1 MSQHNPETPEE
12 TEAGAD
18 RTSGV
23 GEHLPETPDNGDV
36 DHLVGEFGG
45 LDKLLEPNGED
56 QKTSDT
62 SGNEL
67 PDTDGP

>member
-1 MSQHNPETPEE
+1 MSQQNPETPEE

-23 GEHLPETPDNGDV
+23 GEHLPETPDNGGV
-36 DHLVGEFGG
+36 DHLEGEFAG
-45 LDKLLEPNGED
+45 LDMLLESNGGD
-56 QKTSDT
+56 QRTSDT